1 MPFKRFRLVV
11 AAVAVALAA
20 FPAAAHADAVT
31 DWNIYANTAIF
42 SNGPTAHSA
51 ALSTA
56 MVEGAV
62 YDAVNAIAGGYQP
75 YLDTPTAD
83 PSFSQNAAAAT
94 AAYRVALAVASSSQ
108 AAYLEGKYDAS
119 LAGIPDSPA

>member
-1 MPFKRFRLVV
+1 M
-11 AAVAVALAA
+11 
-20 FPAAAHADAVT
+20 T

-51 ALSTA
+51 VLSTA

-75 YLDTPTAD
+75 YLDTPAAD
-83 PSFSQNAAAAT
+83 PSFSQDAAAVVHWE
-94 AAYRVALAVASSSQ
+94 R
-108 AAYLEGKYDAS
+108 KYYFQPND
-119 LAGIPDSPA
+119 